1 MEVGIIEQLRRASAQ
16 KQILPPPEAAAA
28 AAAASRSSVPQTHA
42 YTAPGSSLRTAPEPG
57 WKVSA
62 SLRDGEY
69 LLEPV
74 WLRPRPPP
82 PLIGPSAGEVKR
94 GSVVNHG
101 RVRALGSNT
110 GIIAAESI
118 NQTGITLEPGPVQ
131 FSADCDVTR
140 DFTPIKCVK

>member
-1 MEVGIIEQLRRASAQ
+1 MEVGIIEQLRQASSQ
-16 KQILPPPEAAAA
+16 KQILPPPE

-42 YTAPGSSLRTAPEPG
+42 HTAPGSSLRTAPEPG

-74 WLRPRPPP
+74 WPRPRPPS

-94 GSVVNHG
+94 GSAVNHG
-101 RVRALGSNT
+101 RVCALGSNA

-118 NQTGITLEPGPVQ
+118 NQTESHLNLPPFS
-131 FSADCDVTR
+131 FSAECDVTR
-140 DFTPIKCVK
+140 NLTPIKCVK